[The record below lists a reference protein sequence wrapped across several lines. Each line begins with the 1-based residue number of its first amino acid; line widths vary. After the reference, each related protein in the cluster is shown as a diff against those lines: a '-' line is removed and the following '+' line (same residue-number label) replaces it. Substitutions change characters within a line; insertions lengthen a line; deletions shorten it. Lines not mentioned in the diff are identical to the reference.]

1 MRERRQLDFIIAGQS
16 CPLRIDTGYRMLVRN
31 KKGRSKFYYE
41 FMVRKVPASGVPLA
55 ASTICSAID
64 LVLE

>member
-1 MRERRQLDFIIAGQS
+1 MQDVSEAREEEEYILLWTA
-16 CPLRIDTGYRMLVRN
+16 N
-31 KKGRSKFYYE
+31 
-41 FMVRKVPASGVPLA
+41 RKVPASGVPLA